1 MKSRQVVIVD
11 YGIGNLF
18 SIERAI
24 IEAQGDPL
32 VSDDPHKI
40 LSAERLVL
48 PGVGSFPKAREELKR
63 RNLIEP
69 IDAFIHSGR
78 PLLGICLGM
87 QLLFS
92 ESEEFCISKGLNVI
106 PGRVIRFRAPVND
119 GERFKIPHIG
129 WNHLKRPDEKSW
141 DRTILRGLPGGE
153 REALVYFLHSYF
165 AIPNDVSAI
174 LATTFY
180 GRDPFCSVV
189 SKDNV
194 VGCQFHPEKSG
205 EAGLRIYK
213 NFLTA

>member
-32 VSDDPHKI
+32 VSDDPNRI

-48 PGVGSFPKAREELKR
+48 PGVGSFPKARQELER

-69 IDAFIHSGR
+69 IYAFSHSGR

-92 ESEEFCISKGLNVI
+92 ESEEFSISKGLNII
-106 PGRVIRFRAPVND
+106 PGRVIRFRAPVD
-119 GERFKIPHIG
+119 DDARFKIPHIG

-141 DRTILRGLPGGE
+141 DRTILHGLPGGE
-153 REALVYFLHSYF
+153 TLVYFVHSYF
-165 AIPNDVSAI
+165 VIPDDVSAV
-174 LATTFY
+174 LAMTSY
-180 GRDPFCSVV
+180 SLDPFCSVV

-213 NFLTA
+213 NFLEA